1 MLWTDYCKIKEQIS
15 IIIKSVKRLRQVL
28 KYGTE
33 DAIEMEA
40 TFLQFNYQILVY
52 LKKKHCDTFI
62 DAGILK
68 LENEARELLREA
80 YSLS

>member
-15 IIIKSVKRLRQVL
+15 IIEKSVKRLRQVL
-28 KYGTE
+28 KYGTGE
-33 DAIEMEA
+33 AVEMEA
-40 TFLQFNYQILVY
+40 TFLRFNYQILIF
-52 LKKKHCDTFI
+52 LKKKYCDTFI